1 MRNSFWFVILK
12 IKPAIALY
20 SVFLSLDC
28 VYFSSTLQ
36 SCYTA
41 IEKNIQQD
49 KKEKKLTQKIP
60 GKFWAE
66 DQKNFIGNDDVL

>member
-1 MRNSFWFVILK
+1 LLLLK
-12 IKPAIALY
+12 NESTTALY
-20 SVFLSLDC
+20 SVFLLLDC
-28 VYFSSTLQ
+28 ICFSSTLQ